1 MYFFRMWFSSGG
13 FQPHGY
19 CYQWNS
25 GLVWLHVIADAFIA
39 ASYFTIPF
47 TILWFIRKRADL
59 PFTWM
64 FSLFG
69 VFITACGLTHVM
81 DIWNLWH
88 ADYWLAGAFKAIT
101 AAASAGTAALL
112 LNLVPRAIELPSS
125 GQWAEMNKVL
135 EKEVQERRMLELQL
149 RLSEI
154 HARETAAL
162 VDLTHDAI
170 FVRSLQNEIIFWNK
184 AAEKL
189 YGWQR
194 GEVYGKSAQEVLH
207 PIFWKPAKEI
217 ETEILETGY
226 WEGEVI
232 HQRRDGTSVVVSSR
246 WAVSLK
252 EGKPTAILESNRDIT
267 VRKQEE
273 DKFRNLLEA
282 APDAVVIV
290 DSNGRM
296 VLVNS
301 QTERMFGYTRSELL
315 QHEVEMLLP
324 EKFRGSHPGHRAD
337 FFRNARVRSMG
348 AGIELYALRKDGT
361 EFPVEISLSPLDTRE
376 GVVASAS
383 IRDITERKHIEETL
397 RESDQKLRLLVE
409 GVKDYAI
416 LMLDPEGRIT
426 TWNDG
431 AERIKGYRAEEII
444 GQHFSIFYPS
454 EAIAAGNPAR
464 ALKIAEEKR
473 RFEEEG
479 WRLRKDGSR
488 FWANVVI
495 SALLDKNGRLCGFGK
510 VTRDISSRKEAEE
523 EIDQQRSKLA
533 QANAQL
539 ILANKDLESFS
550 YSVSHDLRTPL
561 RSIDGFSHA
570 LLDDYGDK
578 LDEEG
583 KSHLNRIRLATQRMG
598 ALIDDLLS
606 LARLSR
612 AAMHTQVLDV
622 SALVTSVANEL
633 RKAQPDRHVELRVA
647 EGLKAEADAGLLRV
661 ALENLVG
668 NAWKFTSKKPSAQIE
683 FGQCGTNG
691 TTAFFLRDDGAGFD
705 PAYADRL
712 FGAFQRLHAVTEFE
726 GTGIGL
732 ATVQRVVHRHN
743 GRIWAES
750 SVGHGA
756 TFYFT
761 LNEKPVQ
768 GGQA

>member
-1 MYFFRMWFSSGG
+1 MHFFRLWFTSGG

-25 GLVWLHVIADAFIA
+25 GLVWLHVISDTLVA

-47 TILWFIRKRADL
+47 ALLWFIRKRRDL
-59 PFTWM
+59 PFSWM
-64 FSLFG
+64 FALFG
-69 VFITACGLTHVM
+69 LFITACGATHVM
-81 DIWNLWH
+81 EIWNLWH
-88 ADYWLAGAFKAIT
+88 ADYWVAGAFKSIT
-101 AAASAGTAALL
+101 AAASVGTAVLLFKLLPEALAL
-112 LNLVPRAIELPSS
+112 PTTSQWIE
-125 GQWAEMNKVL
+125 ANKTL

-149 RLSEI
+149 RLSEM
-154 HARETAAL
+154 HARETAEL

-170 FVRSLQNEIIFWNK
+170 FVRTLQNEIIFWNK

-194 GEVYGKSAQEVLH
+194 DEVYGKSPNEVLH
-207 PIFWKPAKEI
+207 TIFEKSVEEI
-217 ETEILETGY
+217 QTEILETGY
-226 WEGEVI
+226 WEGELI

-246 WAVSLK
+246 WAVSAK

-267 VRKQEE
+267 LRKHEE

-301 QTERMFGYTRSELL
+301 QTERMFGYTRGELL
-315 QHEVEMLLP
+315 QQEVEMLLP
-324 EKFRGSHPGHRAD
+324 VKFRGKHPGHRAD
-337 FFRNARVRSMG
+337 FFRHAKVRSMG
-348 AGIELYALRKDGT
+348 AGIELYGLRKDGT
-361 EFPVEISLSPLDTRE
+361 EFPVEISLSPLDTRD
-376 GVVASAS
+376 GILVSAS
-383 IRDITERKHIEETL
+383 IRDVTERKHIEETL

-426 TWNDG
+426 TWNEG
-431 AERIKGYRAEEII
+431 AERIKGYRAEEIL
-444 GQHFSIFYPS
+444 GQHFSIFYPA
-454 EAIAAGNPAR
+454 EALAEGKPARELEIAAENW
-464 ALKIAEEKR
+464 

-488 FWANVVI
+488 FWANVI
-495 SALLDKNGRLCGFGK
+495 ITALRDKNGQLRGFGK

-523 EIDQQRSKLA
+523 EVEHQRSKLA

-539 ILANKDLESFS
+539 VFANKELESFS

-570 LLDDYGDK
+570 LLDDYAEK

-583 KSHLNRIRLATQRMG
+583 KSHLKRIRVATQRMG

-606 LARLSR
+606 LSRLSR
-612 AAMHTQVLDV
+612 STMHTQLLDV
-622 SALVTSVANEL
+622 SALVTSVAGEL
-633 RKAQPDRHVELRVA
+633 RKAQPERQVELRVV

-661 ALENLVG
+661 AMENLLG
-668 NAWKFTSKKPSAQIE
+668 NAWKFTSKKPNAHIE

-732 ATVQRVVHRHN
+732 ATVQRIVHRHN

-750 SVGHGA
+750 SIGQGA

-761 LNEKPVQ
+761 LNEKTPP
-768 GGQA
+768 GEPS